1 MGVKKSKQME
11 QQRLFFNK
19 WLYRRLPY
27 FLRRRLTPQQAPF
40 VLVVILAAFV
50 IVFQLI
56 LMFNNNDEIEA
67 LEQKLK
73 TLKTSKSQHHR
84 RPLAQIIGIDP
95 KLRRFYVPTD
105 KNKFVCLDS
114 NQEIPF
120 DWVNDDFCD
129 CPNGSDEPATGACQ
143 KITSTVLLKV
153 KVLLRG
159 YLVVAS
165 MMAFATVVTAVMNGQ
180 ATNLYLKPWTKGIK
194 KSYIN
199 SKHHAMIDVIL

>member
-1 MGVKKSKQME
+1 MKEKSKQME

-50 IVFQLI
+50 IVFQLLI
-56 LMFNNNDEIEA
+56 MFNNNDEIEA

-73 TLKTSKSQHHR
+73 TLKISKPQHHR

-105 KNKFVCLDS
+105 KNKFVCLNS

-143 KITSTVLLKV
+143 KNPFYCTTQ
-153 KVLLRG
+153 R
-159 YLVVAS
+159 
-165 MMAFATVVTAVMNGQ
+165 
-180 ATNLYLKPWTKGIK
+180 
-194 KSYIN
+194 
-199 SKHHAMIDVIL
+199 